1 MRTLYRIV
9 VGIVRQGDQLLLVKN
24 QADGERAVWSL
35 PGGVIEAGETL
46 ADALKREMAE
56 ETGLSVETF
65 ELAYVTENFIE
76 QFDAHSLV
84 TYFECTIRG
93 ELLPNDPDREVV
105 DSQWVPIEQLGDYL
119 LNRDVLEPLQDY
131 LNKAS
136 KSYYLYEQMVW

>member
-9 VGIVRQGDQLLLVKN
+9 VGIVRRGDQLLLVKN

-46 ADALKREMAE
+46 ADALKREIAE

>member
-84 TYFECTIRG
+84 TYFECAIRG

>member
-46 ADALKREMAE
+46 ADALKREIAE

>member
-9 VGIVRQGDQLLLVKN
+9 VGIVRQVDQLLLVKN
-24 QADGERAVWSL
+24 QADGAESIWSL

-65 ELAYVTENFIE
+65 RLAYVTENFIE

-84 TYFECTIRG
+84 TYFECTVRG

-105 DSQWVPIEQLGDYL
+105 DCQWVPIEQLGDYL

-131 LNKAS
+131 LNETS
-136 KSYYLYEQMVW
+136 KSYYLYEKMVW

>member
-1 MRTLYRIV
+1 M
-9 VGIVRQGDQLLLVKN
+9 
-24 QADGERAVWSL
+24 
-35 PGGVIEAGETL
+35 
-46 ADALKREMAE
+46 
-56 ETGLSVETF
+56 SVETF